1 MGYVI
6 VTDSVLD
13 IEERFLHQNGICTV
27 PLSFTIDGYDTVEDD
42 FGKTVPFSDFYRQ
55 LRDGAAVTTAQAP
68 ISAFT
73 SVFEGILKSKRDVVY
88 LGFSSALSGNYQT
101 GCIAKNE
108 LDGKYSNQI
117 YCVDTL
123 AAAGGQT
130 LVIREAAKRKAKGY
144 TAEQLVEWVQE
155 FRKHVVHWFTVDDLL
170 YLHRGGR
177 VPKSAA
183 VMGSLLSVKPIL
195 YVSDEGKLLVWKK
208 ARGRKRALEML
219 AKPMTDTLREFATMA
234 KQMNKHIRE
243 IGTYPVTISHG
254 DCQEDAEYL
263 KEYILSH
270 TAVEQVEI
278 HMLDTVIGAHAGP
291 GTVALFCYGDKR
303 GE

>member
-42 FGKTVPFSDFYRQ
+42 FGKTVSFSDFYQR
-55 LRDGAAVTTAQAP
+55 LREGAAVTTAQAP
-68 ISAFT
+68 LSAFT
-73 SVFEGILKSKRDVVY
+73 SVFEGILKSRRDVVY

-101 GCIAKNE
+101 GCMAKKE
-108 LDGKYSNQI
+108 LEGKYSNEI

-130 LVIREAAKRKAKGY
+130 LLIREAVKRKSEGY
-144 TAEQLVEWVQE
+144 TAEQLVEWAQE
-155 FRKHVVHWFTVDDLL
+155 FRKHIVHWFTVEDLM

-177 VPKSAA
+177 VPKSSA
-183 VMGSLLSVKPIL
+183 VMGTLLSVKPVM

-219 AKPMTDTLREFATMA
+219 AKQL
-234 KQMNKHIRE
+234 NKHIQE
-243 IGTYPVTISHG
+243 VGKYPVTISHG

-291 GTVALFCYGDKR
+291 GTVAVFCYGDKR

>member
-55 LRDGAAVTTAQAP
+55 LRDGATVTTAQAP

-108 LDGKYSNQI
+108 LDEKYSNQI

-130 LVIREAAKRKAKGY
+130 LVIREAAKRKAEGY
-144 TAEQLVEWVQE
+144 TAEQLVEWAQE

-219 AKPMTDTLREFATMA
+219 A

>member
-55 LRDGAAVTTAQAP
+55 LRNGAAVTTAQAP

-101 GCIAKNE
+101 GCIAKKE

-144 TAEQLVEWVQE
+144 TAEQLVEWAQE

-183 VMGSLLSVKPIL
+183 IMGSLLSVKPIL

-219 AKPMTDTLREFATMA
+219 A

>member
-55 LRDGAAVTTAQAP
+55 LRDGATVTTAQAP

-130 LVIREAAKRKAKGY
+130 LVIREAAKRKAEGY

-219 AKPMTDTLREFATMA
+219 AK
-234 KQMNKHIRE
+234 QMNKHIRE

>member
-55 LRDGAAVTTAQAP
+55 LRDGATVTTAQEP

-117 YCVDTL
+117 YCVYTL

-144 TAEQLVEWVQE
+144 TAEQLVEWAQE

-219 AKPMTDTLREFATMA
+219 A

>member
-183 VMGSLLSVKPIL
+183 VMGSLLSVKSIL

-219 AKPMTDTLREFATMA
+219 A

>member
-55 LRDGAAVTTAQAP
+55 LRDGATVTTAQAP

-101 GCIAKNE
+101 GCIDKNE

-130 LVIREAAKRKAKGY
+130 LVIREAAKRKAEGY
-144 TAEQLVEWVQE
+144 TAEQLVEWAQE

-219 AKPMTDTLREFATMA
+219 A

>member
-55 LRDGAAVTTAQAP
+55 LRDGVAVTTAQAP

-195 YVSDEGKLLVWKK
+195 YVSNEGKLLVWKK

-219 AKPMTDTLREFATMA
+219 A

>member
-55 LRDGAAVTTAQAP
+55 RDGAAVTTAQAP

-144 TAEQLVEWVQE
+144 TAEQLVEWAQE

-219 AKPMTDTLREFATMA
+219 A

>member
-55 LRDGAAVTTAQAP
+55 LRDGATVTTAQAP

-130 LVIREAAKRKAKGY
+130 LVIREAAKRKAEGY
-144 TAEQLVEWVQE
+144 TAEQLVEWAQE

-195 YVSDEGKLLVWKK
+195 HVSDEGKLLVWKK

-219 AKPMTDTLREFATMA
+219 A

>member
-55 LRDGAAVTTAQAP
+55 LRDGATVTTAQAP

-130 LVIREAAKRKAKGY
+130 LVIREAAKRKAEGY
-144 TAEQLVEWVQE
+144 TAEQLVEWAQE

-219 AKPMTDTLREFATMA
+219 AK
-234 KQMNKHIRE
+234 QMNKHIRE

-263 KEYILSH
+263 KEYILPH

>member
-55 LRDGAAVTTAQAP
+55 LRDGATVTTAQAP

-144 TAEQLVEWVQE
+144 TAEQLVEWAQE

-183 VMGSLLSVKPIL
+183 VRGSLLSVKPIL

-219 AKPMTDTLREFATMA
+219 A

>member
-55 LRDGAAVTTAQAP
+55 LRDGATVTTAQAP

-130 LVIREAAKRKAKGY
+130 LVIREAAKRKAEGY
-144 TAEQLVEWVQE
+144 TAEQLVEWAQE
-155 FRKHVVHWFTVDDLL
+155 FRKHVVHWFTVDDLM

-219 AKPMTDTLREFATMA
+219 AK
-234 KQMNKHIRE
+234 QMNKHIRE

-278 HMLDTVIGAHAGP
+278 HMLDTGIGAHAGP

>member
-13 IEERFLHQNGICTV
+13 IKERFLHQNGICTV

-42 FGKTVPFSDFYRQ
+42 FGKTVSFSDFYQR
-55 LRDGAAVTTAQAP
+55 LREGVAVTTAQAP
-68 ISAFT
+68 LSAFT
-73 SVFEGILKSKRDVVY
+73 SVFEGVLKSRRDVVY
-88 LGFSSALSGNYQT
+88 LGFSSALSGNYQI
-101 GCIAKNE
+101 GCMAKKE
-108 LDGKYSNQI
+108 LEGKYDNEI

-130 LVIREAAKRKAKGY
+130 LLIREAAKRKSEGY
-144 TAEQLVEWVQE
+144 TAEQLVEWAQE
-155 FRKHVVHWFTVDDLL
+155 FRKHIVHWFTVEDLM

-177 VPKSAA
+177 VPKSSA
-183 VMGSLLSVKPIL
+183 VMGTLLSVKPVM
-195 YVSDEGKLLVWKK
+195 YVSDEGKLIVWKK

-219 AKPMTDTLREFATMA
+219 AKQL
-234 KQMNKHIRE
+234 NKHIQE
-243 IGTYPVTISHG
+243 VGKYPVTISHG

-291 GTVALFCYGDKR
+291 GTVAVFCYGDKR

>member
-144 TAEQLVEWVQE
+144 TAEQLVEWAQE

-208 ARGRKRALEML
+208 ARGRKRELEML
-219 AKPMTDTLREFATMA
+219 AI
-234 KQMNKHIRE
+234 QMNKNIRE

>member
-42 FGKTVPFSDFYRQ
+42 FGKTVPVSDFYRQ
-55 LRDGAAVTTAQAP
+55 LRDGATVTTAQAP

-130 LVIREAAKRKAKGY
+130 LVIREAAKRKAEGY
-144 TAEQLVEWVQE
+144 TAEQLVEWAQE

-219 AKPMTDTLREFATMA
+219 A

>member
-55 LRDGAAVTTAQAP
+55 LRDGATVTTAQAP

-130 LVIREAAKRKAKGY
+130 LVIREAAKRKAEGY
-144 TAEQLVEWVQE
+144 TAEQLVEWAQE

-170 YLHRGGR
+170 YLHRGDR

-219 AKPMTDTLREFATMA
+219 A

>member
-55 LRDGAAVTTAQAP
+55 LRDGATVTTAQAP

-144 TAEQLVEWVQE
+144 TAEQLVEWAQE

-219 AKPMTDTLREFATMA
+219 AK
-234 KQMNKHIRE
+234 QMNKHIRE

-254 DCQEDAEYL
+254 DCQEDAEYNRIIGQ
-263 KEYILSH
+263 E
-270 TAVEQVEI
+270 VEQVEI

>member
-55 LRDGAAVTTAQAP
+55 LRVGATVTTAQAP

-144 TAEQLVEWVQE
+144 TAEQLVEWAQE

-195 YVSDEGKLLVWKK
+195 YVSNEGKLLVWKK

-219 AKPMTDTLREFATMA
+219 A

>member
-144 TAEQLVEWVQE
+144 TAEQLVEWAQE

-195 YVSDEGKLLVWKK
+195 YVSDDGRLIADKK
-208 ARGRKRALEML
+208 VRGRRRALDML
-219 AKPMTDTLREFATMA
+219 C
-234 KQMNKHIRE
+234 KQLNAHIRN
-243 IGTYPVTISHG
+243 IGSYPVTISHG
-254 DCQEDAEYL
+254 DCLEDAEYL
-263 KEYILSH
+263 KNYILSH
-270 TAVEQVEI
+270 TEVKDVEI

-291 GTVALFCYGDKR
+291 GTVALFFYGDKR
-303 GE
+303 GN

>member
-144 TAEQLVEWVQE
+144 TAEQLVEWAQE

-219 AKPMTDTLREFATMA
+219 AK
-234 KQMNKHIRE
+234 QMNKHIRE

-291 GTVALFCYGDKR
+291 GTVALFCNVDER

>member
-42 FGKTVPFSDFYRQ
+42 FGKTVPFSDFYQQ
-55 LRDGAAVTTAQAP
+55 LRGGAAVTTAQAP

-123 AAAGGQT
+123 AAAGASALNLAVG
-130 LVIREAAKRKAKGY
+130 
-144 TAEQLVEWVQE
+144 
-155 FRKHVVHWFTVDDLL
+155 
-170 YLHRGGR
+170 
-177 VPKSAA
+177 AA
-183 VMGSLLSVKPIL
+183 VGSLAC
-195 YVSDEGKLLVWKK
+195 E
-208 ARGRKRALEML
+208 AML
-219 AKPMTDTLREFATMA
+219 TSANPE
-234 KQMNKHIRE
+234 
-243 IGTYPVTISHG
+243 
-254 DCQEDAEYL
+254 
-263 KEYILSH
+263 
-270 TAVEQVEI
+270 
-278 HMLDTVIGAHAGP
+278 
-291 GTVALFCYGDKR
+291 R
-303 GE
+303 GEKEKRR

>member
-144 TAEQLVEWVQE
+144 TAEQLVECAQE

-219 AKPMTDTLREFATMA
+219 A

>member
-144 TAEQLVEWVQE
+144 TAEQLVEWAQE

-170 YLHRGGR
+170 YLHCGGR

-219 AKPMTDTLREFATMA
+219 A

-291 GTVALFCYGDKR
+291 GTVAPFCYGDKR

>member
-55 LRDGAAVTTAQAP
+55 LRDGATVTTAQAP

-144 TAEQLVEWVQE
+144 TAEQLVEWAQE

-195 YVSDEGKLLVWKK
+195 YV
-208 ARGRKRALEML
+208 
-219 AKPMTDTLREFATMA
+219 
-234 KQMNKHIRE
+234 
-243 IGTYPVTISHG
+243 
-254 DCQEDAEYL
+254 
-263 KEYILSH
+263 
-270 TAVEQVEI
+270 
-278 HMLDTVIGAHAGP
+278 
-291 GTVALFCYGDKR
+291 
-303 GE
+303 

>member
-101 GCIAKNE
+101 GCIAKKE

-144 TAEQLVEWVQE
+144 TAEQLVEWAQE

-195 YVSDEGKLLVWKK
+195 YVSAEGKLLVWKK

-219 AKPMTDTLREFATMA
+219 A

>member
-27 PLSFTIDGYDTVEDD
+27 PLSFTIDGYDTVEAD

-130 LVIREAAKRKAKGY
+130 LVIREAAKRKAEGY
-144 TAEQLVEWVQE
+144 TAEQLVEWAQE

-219 AKPMTDTLREFATMA
+219 A

>member
-144 TAEQLVEWVQE
+144 TAEQLVEWAQG
-155 FRKHVVHWFTVDDLL
+155 FRKHVVHWFTVGDLL

-219 AKPMTDTLREFATMA
+219 A

>member
-144 TAEQLVEWVQE
+144 TAEQLVEWAQE

-219 AKPMTDTLREFATMA
+219 AK
-234 KQMNKHIRE
+234 QMNKHIRE

-291 GTVALFCYGDKR
+291 GTVALFRYGDKR

>member
-42 FGKTVPFSDFYRQ
+42 FGKTVSFSDFYQR
-55 LRDGAAVTTAQAP
+55 LREGASVTTAQAP
-68 ISAFT
+68 LSAFT
-73 SVFEGILKSKRDVVY
+73 SVFEGILKSRRDVVY

-101 GCIAKNE
+101 GCMAKQE
-108 LDGKYSNQI
+108 LEGKYSNEI

-130 LVIREAAKRKAKGY
+130 LLIREAAKRKSEGY
-144 TAEQLVEWVQE
+144 TAEQLVEWAQE
-155 FRKHVVHWFTVDDLL
+155 FRKHIVHWFTVEDLM

-177 VPKSAA
+177 VPKSSA
-183 VMGSLLSVKPIL
+183 VMGTLLSVKPVM

-219 AKPMTDTLREFATMA
+219 AKQLS
-234 KQMNKHIRE
+234 KHIQDV
-243 IGTYPVTISHG
+243 GQYPVTISHG

-291 GTVALFCYGDKR
+291 GTVAVFCYGDKR

>member
-55 LRDGAAVTTAQAP
+55 LRDGATVTTAQAP

-108 LDGKYSNQI
+108 LDGKCSNQVS
-117 YCVDTL
+117 CVDTL

-130 LVIREAAKRKAKGY
+130 LVIREAAKRKAEGY
-144 TAEQLVEWVQE
+144 TAEQLVEWAQE

-219 AKPMTDTLREFATMA
+219 A

>member
-42 FGKTVPFSDFYRQ
+42 FGKTVPFSDFYQQ
-55 LRDGAAVTTAQAP
+55 LRGGAAVTTAQAP

-108 LDGKYSNQI
+108 RDGKYSNQI

-144 TAEQLVEWVQE
+144 TAEQLVEWAQE
-155 FRKHVVHWFTVDDLL
+155 FCKHVVHWFTVDDLL

-195 YVSDEGKLLVWKK
+195 YVSDEGKLVVWKK

-219 AKPMTDTLREFATMA
+219 A